1 MGYLPGKIFKIDS
14 FNSKKGHN
22 SILLKI
28 VVIGSQSAGKSS
40 VLEKIVGKN
49 FLPTG
54 KGIVTKRPL
63 RLKLFQTDHSSA
75 EISYYDC
82 EKDRIVKQTN
92 LKLEELTEEIQR
104 ANAFRNSHC
113 KFIPNPINVTISG
126 PKNPN
131 LTLIDF
137 PGVVANDEDE
147 RKMII
152 SMIKPEINKDTSIIL
167 AVSR

>member
-1 MGYLPGKIFKIDS
+1 M
-14 FNSKKGHN
+14 
-22 SILLKI
+22 
-28 VVIGSQSAGKSS
+28 
-40 VLEKIVGKN
+40 
-49 FLPTG
+49 
-54 KGIVTKRPL
+54 

-104 ANAFRNSHC
+104 ANAFQNSHC

-131 LTLIDF
+131 LTLVDF
-137 PGVVANDEDE
+137 PGVVADPDQREIIIDMI
-147 RKMII
+147 RPII
-152 SMIKPEINKDTSIIL
+152 SKDTSIIL